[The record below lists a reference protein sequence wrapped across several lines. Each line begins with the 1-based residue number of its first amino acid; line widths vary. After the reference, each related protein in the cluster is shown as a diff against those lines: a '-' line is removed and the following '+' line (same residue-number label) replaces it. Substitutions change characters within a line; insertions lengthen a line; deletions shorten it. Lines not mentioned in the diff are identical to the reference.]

1 MQRNPK
7 HGCGEGKVTL
17 LKTKLVIH
25 SALGGIVPII
35 SPFTEGREPSTP
47 QTAVSVFGARE
58 IHFLHHSFQPFIFA
72 LTIFTFGKS
81 NTKRPNQ
88 QLNTSKRSS
97 KNTLRADLK
106 ITITYEVKHM
116 KQNENKNINWIT
128 MMTMFMEFMTLQ
140 NEYNAHRI
148 KEYKEW
154 EDKDCMCDLCNQA
167 TIQSSEELDPNFG
180 EDFRGEWE

>member
-1 MQRNPK
+1 
-7 HGCGEGKVTL
+7 
-17 LKTKLVIH
+17 
-25 SALGGIVPII
+25 
-35 SPFTEGREPSTP
+35 
-47 QTAVSVFGARE
+47 
-58 IHFLHHSFQPFIFA
+58 
-72 LTIFTFGKS
+72 
-81 NTKRPNQ
+81 
-88 QLNTSKRSS
+88 
-97 KNTLRADLK
+97 
-106 ITITYEVKHM
+106 M

-167 TIQSSEELDPNFG
+167 TIQSPEELDPNFG